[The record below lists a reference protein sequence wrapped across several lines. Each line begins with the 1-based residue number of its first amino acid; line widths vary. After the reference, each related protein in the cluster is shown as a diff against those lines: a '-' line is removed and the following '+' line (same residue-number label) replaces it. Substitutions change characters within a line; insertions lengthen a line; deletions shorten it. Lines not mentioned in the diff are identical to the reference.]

1 MKKYFFL
8 VVAFAMT
15 AYAYGQQASTQNG
28 PVVTFEKSTHDFG
41 DITQGDKVEYIYKF
55 TNTGTEP
62 LLITNVQVQCGCT
75 TPKWPHDPIA
85 PGAKGEL
92 VVGFDSRGKMGMQNK
107 VVTLVSNAVNV
118 DGAKVSFTTNVL
130 AKKDPQPQPQPNK

>member
-8 VVAFAMT
+8 VVAFALT
-15 AYAYGQQASTQNG
+15 VYAYGQQASTETQKG

-41 DITQGDKVEYIYKF
+41 DITHGDKVEYIYKF

-62 LLITNVQVQCGCT
+62 LLITNVNVQCGCT
-75 TPKWPHDPIA
+75 TPKWPKDPIA

-92 VVGFDSRGKMGMQNK
+92 IVGFDSRGKNGAQFK
-107 VVTLVSNAVNV
+107 VVTMVSNAVNAE
-118 DGAKVSFTTNVL
+118 GNKVSFTTNVL
-130 AKKDPQPQPQPNK
+130 PKKDPQP

>member
-15 AYAYGQQASTQNG
+15 AYAYGQQAAAQSG

-41 DITQGDKVEYIYKF
+41 DITQGDKVEHVYKF

-62 LLITNVQVQCGCT
+62 LMITDVQVQCGCT
-75 TPKWPHDPIA
+75 KPKWSKDPVP
-85 PGAKGEL
+85 PGAQGEL
-92 VVGFDSRGKMGMQNK
+92 VIGFDSNGKSGAQFK
-107 VVTLVSNAVNV
+107 VVTLISNAINAE
-118 DGAKVSFTTNVL
+118 GKKVSFTTNVL
-130 AKKDPQPQPQPNK
+130 PKKEQPQP